1 MMTLWS
7 WGKVFKD
14 KFRKNWVPLGWP
26 PLRLQ
31 IMNVNPQN
39 SVSSAQN
46 LAWRNLQSLQSPTMR
61 ITKFINFNQEI
72 TIGKVS
78 NKTKYWKYKLIFN
91 FYFSLNSNFNTLKSK
106 IKAAFVAPAQLDKY
120 RKSSMTKQ
128 LKNKFKNKEERQ
140 SENLKLRSHSHGAL
154 PSLDEFSQVKH
165 SSEIEDDI
173 NGIWSASQ
181 LQASKQAKENQNSS
195 IAKIKKSADN
205 ANTAKV
211 RFSRVS
217 GSKIEIL
224 YEYHSVGCHTQKLYY
239 LVCKWPIS
247 VSFDL
252 KTKECC
258 VHHKKTL
265 LHNSQI
271 TL

>member
-61 ITKFINFNQEI
+61 ISKFINFNQEI

-181 LQASKQAKENQNSS
+181 LQASKQAKENAANSS
-195 IAKIKKSADN
+195 IIAKKKEQNNGNNS
-205 ANTAKV
+205 KV
-211 RFSRVS
+211 INFQ
-217 GSKIEIL
+217 IL
-224 YEYHSVGCHTQKLYY
+224 L
-239 LVCKWPIS
+239 
-247 VSFDL
+247 
-252 KTKECC
+252 
-258 VHHKKTL
+258 
-265 LHNSQI
+265 
-271 TL
+271 

>member
-181 LQASKQAKENQNSS
+181 LQASKQAKENAANSS
-195 IAKIKKSADN
+195 IIAKKKEQNNGSN
-205 ANTAKV
+205 AKV
-211 RFSRVS
+211 IILTIFDDIALVVFDHFDRFWLLFWL
-217 GSKIEIL
+217 IL
-224 YEYHSVGCHTQKLYY
+224 T
-239 LVCKWPIS
+239 I
-247 VSFDL
+247 FDL
-252 KTKECC
+252 FW
-258 VHHKKTL
+258 
-265 LHNSQI
+265 SF
-271 TL
+271 